1 MSCEW
6 SGSSSPTFVP
16 EETGRYLRTVY
27 RDRQNRVSG
36 RPDSRS
42 FSGLE
47 RVAVPTGA
55 GAGAQ
60 PALGTDPCS
69 RWVPS
74 LPSRDLVGSSLS
86 PGVRDT
92 TGNAMSQGVILPA
105 VETASSGSHARR
117 AAARMPAARQHFGS
131 CTLGWPQAPCFAAL
145 GSQTAC
151 SPKER
156 SRTRR
161 LDGRAACL
169 PGRISGPGTPQLET
183 ILIAPVTGA

>member
-1 MSCEW
+1 MRVW
-6 SGSSSPTFVP
+6 RPTWLGSVVMIFTKHLTPKVQVP
-16 EETGRYLRTVY
+16 PAGLGVRGDATLQTPAFTAVPCGVH
-27 RDRQNRVSG
+27 N
-36 RPDSRS
+36 DSRS

-47 RVAVPTGA
+47 RVAFPTGA

-117 AAARMPAARQHFGS
+117 AAARMPVARQHFGS
-131 CTLGWPQAPCFAAL
+131 CTLG
-145 GSQTAC
+145 
-151 SPKER
+151 
-156 SRTRR
+156 
-161 LDGRAACL
+161 
-169 PGRISGPGTPQLET
+169 
-183 ILIAPVTGA
+183 